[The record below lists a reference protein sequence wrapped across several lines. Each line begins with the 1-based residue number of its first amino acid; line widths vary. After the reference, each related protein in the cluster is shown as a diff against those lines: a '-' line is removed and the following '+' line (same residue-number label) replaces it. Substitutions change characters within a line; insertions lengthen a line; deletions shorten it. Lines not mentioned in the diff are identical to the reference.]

1 MARSKR
7 QTLARPLRVAL
18 LWNGTLQREE
28 LYTEAQ
34 EVTLGTSGRA
44 SFVIPEN
51 ALPEAGAAQAKDFAV
66 FEPDADGLRLCPH
79 PSFGGFVFLG
89 GARRAASE
97 LGRAASERGAS
108 VRLGSEDYGVL
119 TVGAV
124 ALFFQV
130 VPAAQHPRPARRRW
144 DGAVLASLGF
154 SLFVH
159 VGGLLFLSLVAA
171 KEFAAP
177 GELELDADLV
187 KRFMVVPPPED
198 EPLLLRRRKSGTET
212 EDPGVRDRDEMG
224 GKKHEREQGKV
235 GRKDAKRE
243 DTQIAGD
250 PKDAIATKVKNL
262 GLLGVLSGGG
272 PENALHDALDTPS
285 LDKMLGG
292 LGALHTVT
300 GRGSSGMGLRGS
312 GSGGGGTGK
321 GSLFGAGE
329 LGTGIGSG
337 TGSGKGR
344 GAGGVGLPGP
354 KAKEAQLSLDD
365 GGAKVRGFLSKEQ
378 IDRVV
383 RANQAAIKYCFEVEM
398 QRQPK
403 LQGAVH
409 MSWRID
415 LAGRVTVVKVAKSTL
430 GNARVEGCMSRQIK
444 RWVFPK
450 PDGGEVDVLYPFLLR
465 GS

>member
-1 MARSKR
+1 MARSKKKR
-7 QTLARPLRVAL
+7 QKLTRPLRVAL

-28 LYTEAQ
+28 LYTEAC
-34 EVTLGTSGRA
+34 EISLGTSGRA
-44 SFVIPEN
+44 SFAIPEN
-51 ALPEAGAAQAKDFAV
+51 VLPESEDDEDKSGFDV
-66 FEPDADGLRLCPH
+66 FEPDGDGYRLCPH
-79 PSFGGFVFLG
+79 ASFGGFVFLG
-89 GARRAASE
+89 GTRRAAYE
-97 LGRAASERGAS
+97 LGAP
-108 VRLGSEDYGVL
+108 VRLGPEDYGVL

-130 VPAAQHPRPARRRW
+130 VPAAQHPRPAHRRW
-144 DGAVLASLGF
+144 DGSVLACLGF

-177 GELELDADLV
+177 GALDLDAELV

-198 EPLLLRRRKSGTET
+198 EPLLKRRKSGTET
-212 EDPGVRDRDEMG
+212 EDPGVRDRDELG

-235 GRKDAKRE
+235 GKKDAKRE

-250 PKDAIATKVKNL
+250 PKEAIAAKVKNL

-272 PENALHDALDTPS
+272 PSNALSNALDTPS

-292 LGALHTVT
+292 LGSLHTVT
-300 GRGSSGMGLRGS
+300 GRGSGGMGLRGS

-321 GSLFGAGE
+321 GALFGAGE

-337 TGSGKGR
+337 SGTGKGR
-344 GAGGVGLPGP
+344 GAGGPGLPGP

-415 LAGRVTVVKVAKSTL
+415 LQGRVTVVKVAKSTL

-444 RWVFPK
+444 RWIFPK